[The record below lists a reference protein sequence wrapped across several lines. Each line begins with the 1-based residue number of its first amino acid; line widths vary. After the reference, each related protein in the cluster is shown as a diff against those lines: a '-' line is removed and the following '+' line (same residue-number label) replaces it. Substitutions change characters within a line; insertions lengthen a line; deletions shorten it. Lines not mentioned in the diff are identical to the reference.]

1 MRPFTIPRHH
11 SSSKKRFAPSLCLP
25 PKCPAHPQAWSFPG
39 AVGCREAVP
48 APCQSRAPG
57 TARGLLSQESAR
69 REKTRAGRMWR
80 VGRPPEVQPAV
91 TALPG
96 CGMAPLP
103 PRHWG
108 SGKSSSLT
116 APIRASPPGN
126 LLPKKSELD
135 LRHGCPEARGKPG
148 FAPLRNPQHRSITEI
163 PEHKGASQDGAAPDH
178 VLLGTSC
185 PQWGQARVRV
195 PDGHIP
201 AVGMPALST
210 PQGPADPPSS
220 VISNGAVPAIP
231 WQPHSWGISQP
242 QAAGSSI
249 FSPLCW
255 RLSRLRQQ
263 RHPRSPP
270 RAGLEPATAAQAW
283 LEQGAAGPAQ
293 GEREGGRRR
302 PKPPRARVF
311 MERDNFSSRICQGN
325 TQPGYQ
331 RAPLLQRDRLQDNVG
346 QQRGFWQSGICL
358 RGETWNLRSGL
369 KGISADPEG
378 SVFHGVRGKRAS
390 VTVQGSSCW
399 NRGKSPSHAQHEPPG
414 ERRDCSG
421 QWEGRGRCWE

>member
-1 MRPFTIPRHH
+1 MGTSRLWGCQP
-11 SSSKKRFAPSLCLP
+11 CLP
-25 PKCPAHPQAWSFPG
+25 HRVQLIPPAASSQMELSQPFPG
-39 AVGCREAVP
+39 NPTAGEFLSHKLREAAFFP
-48 APCQSRAPG
+48 
-57 TARGLLSQESAR
+57 
-69 REKTRAGRMWR
+69 
-80 VGRPPEVQPAV
+80 
-91 TALPG
+91 
-96 CGMAPLP
+96 
-103 PRHWG
+103 
-108 SGKSSSLT
+108 
-116 APIRASPPGN
+116 
-126 LLPKKSELD
+126 
-135 LRHGCPEARGKPG
+135 
-148 FAPLRNPQHRSITEI
+148 
-163 PEHKGASQDGAAPDH
+163 
-178 VLLGTSC
+178 
-185 PQWGQARVRV
+185 
-195 PDGHIP
+195 
-201 AVGMPALST
+201 
-210 PQGPADPPSS
+210 
-220 VISNGAVPAIP
+220 
-231 WQPHSWGISQP
+231 
-242 QAAGSSI
+242 
-249 FSPLCW
+249 PLCW

-293 GEREGGRRR
+293 GEREGGWRR

-331 RAPLLQRDRLQDNVG
+331 RAPLLQRDRLQDTVG

-421 QWEGRGRCWE
+421 Q